1 MVFRGT
7 VLPRLKGYTLINGV
21 GQFWDSKKSTRPHLQ
36 GYTLVNGV
44 RFRVY
49 PYKWG
54 RVYPYKRGRVY
65 PCKWVCRGGGGSGK
79 PTLFCGLMCV
89 NYSLVVYVMNAI
101 AFCCAHVH
109 TASTF
114 IKVPS
119 FLANQVVHERVQQQ
133 RTKPINWNVS
143 VDQTHS
149 LEC

>member
-1 MVFRGT
+1 MFWGPKTWPLPLEIPVCTRIRVPGT

-65 PCKWVCRGGGGSGK
+65 PCKWVCRGGVWK
-79 PTLFCGLMCV
+79 T
-89 NYSLVVYVMNAI
+89 Y
-101 AFCCAHVH
+101 
-109 TASTF
+109 
-114 IKVPS
+114 S
-119 FLANQVVHERVQQQ
+119 FLWFDVCELFIGCVCN
-133 RTKPINWNVS
+133 
-143 VDQTHS
+143 
-149 LEC
+149 ECNSFLLCTCPYSFYFY

>member
-1 MVFRGT
+1 
-7 VLPRLKGYTLINGV
+7 
-21 GQFWDSKKSTRPHLQ
+21 
-36 GYTLVNGV
+36 
-44 RFRVY
+44 
-49 PYKWG
+49 
-54 RVYPYKRGRVY
+54 
-65 PCKWVCRGGGGSGK
+65 
-79 PTLFCGLMCV
+79 
-89 NYSLVVYVMNAI
+89 MNAI

>member
-1 MVFRGT
+1 MGSGLGYT
-7 VLPRLKGYTLINGV
+7 LISGGGYTLINGV
-21 GQFWDSKKSTRPHLQ
+21 G
-36 GYTLVNGV
+36 YTLVNG
-44 RFRVY
+44 
-49 PYKWG
+49 
-54 RVYPYKRGRVY
+54 
-65 PCKWVCRGGGGSGK
+65 CAGGGGSGK